1 MIIRAG
7 IFACTF
13 YVRKMDIFM
22 HIFFEENM
30 TGYKNLREKLEKLFQ
45 TAGVDDYADIDW
57 IMCEILGKRR
67 SELAFVRE
75 ISAEDEAKIM
85 EAAEKRMKYI
95 PLGYIFGKTNFYGY
109 DLMVNENVLIP
120 RLDTEVLIETAIK
133 EIKARENASVLD
145 IGTGSGAI
153 AIVLNKETGA
163 KTTAVDVS
171 EKALEVAKQNAI
183 SNNADVEFI
192 HSNLF
197 DNIGEIKVDFII
209 SNPPYI
215 ESSVIAG
222 LDKEV
227 RDNEPILALDGGEDG
242 LDFYRIIVK
251 EAKNHL
257 NPNGM
262 LLFEI
267 GYNQGEALK
276 ELMKDDF
283 KNVRV
288 IKDYGNNDRVVIGE
302 LL

>member
-13 YVRKMDIFM
+13 YVRKMDFFM

-30 TGYKNLREKLEKLFQ
+30 TGYKNLREKLEMLFEN
-45 TAGVDDYADIDW
+45 AGIDDFADIDW
-57 IMCEILGKRR
+57 ICCEVLGKRR
-67 SELAFVRE
+67 SELARVCD

-85 EAAEKRMKYI
+85 NAAEKRMKHI

-120 RLDTEVLIETAIK
+120 RLDTEILIETAIK
-133 EIKARENASVLD
+133 EIKNRENPTLLD

-171 EKALEVAKQNAI
+171 QKALAVAMQNAKE
-183 SNNADVEFI
+183 NEANVEFI

-197 DNIGEIKVDFII
+197 ENIGELRVDFII

-215 ESSVIAG
+215 ESSVIAE

-283 KNVRV
+283 KNVKV

>member
-1 MIIRAG
+1 MQA

-30 TGYKNLREKLEKLFQ
+30 VGYRQLKLKLEKMFLD
-45 TAGVDDYADIDW
+45 AGVDDFADIDW
-57 IMCEILGKRR
+57 IMCEILNKKR
-67 SELAFVRE
+67 SMLPFCEN
-75 ISAEDEAKIM
+75 ISSEDEARII
-85 EAAEKRMKYI
+85 EAAEKRAKHI

-109 DLMVNENVLIP
+109 DLVVNENVLIP
-120 RLDTEVLIETAIK
+120 RLDTEILIETAIK
-133 EIKARENASVLD
+133 EINSRENASVLD

-153 AIVLNKETGA
+153 AIVLKKETNA
-163 KTTAVDVS
+163 KVVAVDVS
-171 EKALEVAKQNAI
+171 GNALEIAKLNAKN
-183 SNNADVEFI
+183 NNADIEFI

-197 DNIGEIKVDFII
+197 ENVGELKVDFIV

-227 RDNEPILALDGGEDG
+227 CDNEPILALDGGEDG
-242 LDFYRIIVK
+242 LDYYRVIVH

-257 NPNGM
+257 NPKGM
-262 LLFEI
+262 LIFEI
-267 GYNQGEALK
+267 GYNQAEALK
-276 ELMKDDF
+276 ELMNDDF
-283 KNVRV
+283 KNIRV

>member
-30 TGYKNLREKLEKLFQ
+30 TGYKNLREKLEKLFDD
-45 TAGVDDYADIDW
+45 AGVDDYADIDW
-57 IMCEILGKRR
+57 IMCEVLGKRR
-67 SELAFVRE
+67 SELAFVSE
-75 ISAEDEAKIM
+75 ISVEDEAKIM
-85 EAAEKRMKYI
+85 NAAEKRMKHI

-120 RLDTEVLIETAIK
+120 RLDTEILIETAIK
-133 EIKARENASVLD
+133 EIKSRENATILD

-153 AIVLNKETGA
+153 AIVLNKETNV
-163 KTTAVDVS
+163 KTIAVDVS

-183 SNNADVEFI
+183 TNNAEVEFI

-197 DNIGEIKVDFII
+197 ENLGKIKVDFIV

-242 LDFYRIIVK
+242 LDFYRVIVK

-276 ELMKDDF
+276 ELMKNGF
-283 KNVRV
+283 KNVKV